1 MMKGALIN
9 SIAEIAGARYEP
21 FCRLIHSMCG
31 NAQQNEIARFLAI
44 DVMLSLITVAVDI
57 GVIGSKSIHNV
68 SSQLLLQEFILHLI
82 GWQRLIHETNMSLP
96 REIVGHARD
105 LIQNYLAED
114 VIDCICTSQP
124 FSQVDVLLGQVFDLP
139 ATWLEA
145 REWTNLLRFDKDHV
159 VVDVLDS

>member
-105 LIQNYLAED
+105 